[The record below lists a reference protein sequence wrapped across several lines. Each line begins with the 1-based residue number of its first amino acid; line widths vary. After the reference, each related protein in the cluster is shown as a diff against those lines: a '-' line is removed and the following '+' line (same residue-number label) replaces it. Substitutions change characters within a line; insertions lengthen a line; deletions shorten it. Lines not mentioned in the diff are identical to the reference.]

1 MTVNRNSAITPD
13 ILLCIKKLKMSDRDH
28 RFLGQ
33 HALLCF
39 SACFI
44 RPTCL
49 QNKSLMRTNISPG
62 TLLCSTLTV
71 RWQSVS
77 GGPRPSNAGNEKSGS
92 HYQPSTLTPFAPVS
106 AVCQA
111 LCAAV
116 HQSPKAPAFP
126 MSGAL
131 FDKKLKAVTQGQGN
145 LSGHSFRP
153 KGPAGHW
160 AKTFWG
166 RSSRSWET
174 GSRLFTCHTLTS
186 CLSWC
191 YTITGSFFSHALPR
205 TCS

>member
-126 MSGAL
+126 MSGAV
-131 FDKKLKAVTQGQGN
+131 FDKKLMAVTQGEGH
-145 LSGHSFRP
+145 LSGHSFRQ
-153 KGPAGHW
+153 GGACW
-160 AKTFWG
+160 ALSQNIPGEIIKIMGDCKSTVYMSYLDQLPQPVLDYYRVAF
-166 RSSRSWET
+166 SP
-174 GSRLFTCHTLTS
+174 HTLT
-186 CLSWC
+186 
-191 YTITGSFFSHALPR
+191 YM
-205 TCS
+205 